1 MKFNLTAEQLAQKF
15 HEIYERLAPEH
26 GYETRKASAVPWS
39 DVPAN
44 NKALMIAV
52 CNEILT
58 KELKARSFTVEEA
71 LEECKKWRPGDPAY
85 LYLTDEELAELEK

>member
-15 HEIYERLAPEH
+15 HEAYERLAPEH
-26 GYETRKASAVPWS
+26 SYQTRKASAVPWA

-58 KELKARSFTVEEA
+58 KELTARHSTVEEA
-71 LEECKKWRPGDPAY
+71 LEECKKWR
-85 LYLTDEELAELEK
+85 LTDEELAELEK